1 MLPRE
6 SRDLRVLPVVVSL
19 FTALVAT
26 VGCIGVLFGM
36 AFLREIK
43 EMLRL

>member
-1 MLPRE
+1 MLPGKP
-6 SRDLRVLPVVVSL
+6 RDLRVLPVVVSS
-19 FTALVAT
+19 AVCIVAT
-26 VGCIGVLFGM
+26 LGCIGVLFGM